1 MRSRKT
7 VQPNNHLT
15 RFVLLAAASILIAL
29 FITDSPGPAF
39 QSLDGASSPAVRPA
53 PAAIAG
59 QSPESINLTPCR
71 LDGSYFSHGGKRF
84 IPVGAHW
91 IPART
96 GLQWP
101 LSWNPREIE
110 ADFAK
115 MQELGFNTV
124 RLDLFWAWF
133 EPRPGDYNP
142 EAFKQLDYLVSLA
155 HRYRIYLHPTLFIGG
170 EVGEAFWDV
179 PWRHGRHPHSDPEM
193 LRLQT
198 DHAAELARR
207 YRNENAILAWDLT
220 DEPPYWIAAESTTDA
235 MAINWTRLISGA
247 MRRFDQQHLIVVG
260 TSMEDVGHGP
270 FRPDIIRDE
279 VDFFSVHPYTIY
291 AQNLFP
297 DAMVSERGTY
307 GAAFQTAL
315 SAGAG
320 RPAMIQELGASSAQ
334 YAPERIAV
342 FDRLSMYSGL
352 GAGANGFLLWCFT
365 DAAPEQFN
373 RVPYLRAPHET
384 QFGLTT
390 WEREDRPRAT
400 EFRQF
405 AQIAA
410 QMDLNGV
417 EPADPEAGIIVPD
430 EWAKPHGDFSRFGL
444 EGPGVIPYV
453 STQDGG
459 AVSGQ
464 PAPETSEQNLR
475 LTGAWLSGF
484 ILSRRAG
491 FKADF
496 PREYGDWQSRPM
508 LLLPSPLTSTENNLI
523 HVHTDFWEKARRYVA
538 KGGALYASLSSDA
551 AIPGMEGL
559 FGARL
564 VDHAPVTEVTLR
576 IVASFGDLKPGDTI
590 RYSAPSGSFQHWVAL
605 LDPRGGKVVAV
616 DQAGRPALVSNTLGA
631 GKTLLCAYP
640 LESYLAAKPSA
651 FETSEDTHRIYRAFR
666 DWAGVRPLFQT
677 DQPSVEVVA
686 LKGSNRGFAVVVN
699 HSPEVRQT
707 RITTTRPLKTASR
720 ITPQDL
726 QPLEL
731 QGQGWVMELQPY
743 AGVVVEWRE

>member
-1 MRSRKT
+1 MRAENGLKS
-7 VQPNNHLT
+7 
-15 RFVLLAAASILIAL
+15 LLLLVVSSILITSFVAAWSGPAL
-29 FITDSPGPAF
+29 QSPG
-39 QSLDGASSPAVRPA
+39 LGR
-53 PAAIAG
+53 
-59 QSPESINLTPCR
+59 CR
-71 LDGSYFSHGGKRF
+71 LDGSYFSRDGKRF
-84 IPVGAHW
+84 FPVGAHW
-91 IPART
+91 VPAKT

-101 LSWNPREIE
+101 LSWKPADIE
-110 ADFAK
+110 ADFTK
-115 MQELGFNTV
+115 MRDLGFNTV

-155 HRYRIYLHPTLFIGG
+155 RRYRIYLHPTLFIGG
-170 EVGEAFWDV
+170 EVGEAYWDV
-179 PWRHGRHPHSDPEM
+179 PWRYGRHPHSDPEM

-207 YRNENAILAWDLT
+207 YRNEDAILAWDLT
-220 DEPPYWIAAESTTDA
+220 DEPPYWIVAESTTDA
-235 MAINWTRLISGA
+235 MAVNWTRLISGA
-247 MRRFDQQHLIVVG
+247 MRRFDPQHLIVAG

-297 DAMVSERGTY
+297 DPMVSERGTY

-315 SAGAG
+315 SSGAG

-334 YAPERIAV
+334 YAPERIAI

-352 GAGANGFLLWCFT
+352 AAGANGFLLWCFT

-390 WEREDRPRAT
+390 WDGKDRPRGV

-405 AQIAA
+405 TQVVS
-410 QMDLNGV
+410 QMDLTGI

-430 EWAKPHGDFSRFGL
+430 EWAKPHGDFSKFGL
-444 EGPGVIPYV
+444 EGPADIPYV

-464 PAPETSEQNLR
+464 PMPDTSEQNLR
-475 LTGAWLSGF
+475 LTGAWLSSF

-491 FKADF
+491 IKADF

-508 LLLPSPLTSTENNLI
+508 LLLPSPLTSTENNLV
-523 HVHTDFWEKARRYVA
+523 HVHTNFWEKARSYVA
-538 KGGALYASLSSDA
+538 KGGALYASVSADA
-551 AIPGMEGL
+551 AIPEMEGL

-564 VDHAPVTEVTLR
+564 VDHVPVTEPTLR
-576 IVASFGDLKPGDTI
+576 FVAPFGDLKPGDTI
-590 RYSAPSGSFQHWVAL
+590 KYTAPSGESRHWAAL
-605 LDPRGGKVVAV
+605 LEPRGGKVVAV
-616 DQAGRPALVSNTLGA
+616 DQDGRPVLVTNNAGA

-640 LESYLAAKPSA
+640 VESYLAGKPSA
-651 FETSEDTHRIYRAFR
+651 FEGNEDTHRIYRAFR
-666 DWAGVRPLFQT
+666 DWAGIRPLFQS
-677 DQPSVEVVA
+677 DQPSVEVIA
-686 LKGSNRGFAVVVN
+686 LRGTGRGFAVAVN
-699 HSPEVRQT
+699 HGPLLRQT
-707 RITTTRPLKTASR
+707 RITTTRPVKSATRL
-720 ITPQDL
+720 TPRDS

-731 QGQGWVMELQPY
+731 KGQAWVMELQPY
-743 AGVVVEWRE
+743 AAAIVEWKE

>member
-15 RFVLLAAASILIAL
+15 RFVLLAASSILIAL
-29 FITDSPGPAF
+29 FIADSPGPAF
-39 QSLDGASSPAVRPA
+39 QSLEGASSPAVPPA

-91 IPART
+91 IPAKT

-207 YRNENAILAWDLT
+207 YRNESAILAWDLT

-279 VDFFSVHPYTIY
+279 VNFLSVHPYTIY

-390 WEREDRPRAT
+390 WEREDRPRAA

-405 AQIAA
+405 TEVVSR
-410 QMDLNGV
+410 MDLNGV

-430 EWAKPHGDFSRFGL
+430 EWAKPHGDFARFGL
-444 EGPGVIPYV
+444 EGPAVIPYV

-475 LTGAWLSGF
+475 LTGAWLSSF

-496 PREYGDWQSRPM
+496 PREYSDWQSRPM
-508 LLLPSPLTSTENNLI
+508 ALLPSPLTSTEHNLI

-538 KGGALYASLSSDA
+538 KGGALYASLSADA

-720 ITPQDL
+720 ITPQDS

>member
-1 MRSRKT
+1 VRAEYAVKR
-7 VQPNNHLT
+7 
-15 RFVLLAAASILIAL
+15 VLLTAALSILVAL
-29 FITDSPGPAF
+29 FVAGSPGSAE
-39 QSLDGASSPAVRPA
+39 QSGEPVGLRRCHLDG
-53 PAAIAG
+53 
-59 QSPESINLTPCR
+59 T
-71 LDGSYFSHGGKRF
+71 YFSRDGKRF

-101 LSWNPREIE
+101 LLWNPPEIE

-115 MQELGFNTV
+115 MQELGFNAV

-155 HRYRIYLHPTLFIGG
+155 RRYSIYLHPTLFIGG

-179 PWRHGRHPHSDPEM
+179 PWRQGRHPHSDPEM

-207 YRNENAILAWDLT
+207 YRDEDAILAWDLT

-235 MAINWTRLISGA
+235 MAVNWTRLISGA
-247 MRRFDQQHLIVVG
+247 MRRFDRQHLIVVG

-297 DAMVSERGTY
+297 DPMVSERGTY

-320 RPAMIQELGASSAQ
+320 RPVMIQELGASSAQ
-334 YAPERIAV
+334 YAPERIAI
-342 FDRLSMYSGL
+342 FDRVSMYSGL
-352 GAGANGFLLWCFT
+352 AAGANGFLLWCFT

-390 WEREDRPRAT
+390 WERKDRPRGA
-400 EFRQF
+400 EFRKF
-405 AQIAA
+405 AQVVAR
-410 QMDLNGV
+410 MDLGAV
-417 EPADPEAGIIVPD
+417 EPAPPEAGIIVPD

-444 EGPGVIPYV
+444 DGPAVIPYV

-464 PAPETSEQNLR
+464 MSPDTSEQNLR
-475 LTGAWLSGF
+475 ITGAWLSSF

-491 FKADF
+491 LKADF
-496 PREYGDWQSRPM
+496 PREYGDWQSHPM
-508 LLLPSPLTSTENNLI
+508 LLLPSPLTGTENNLV
-523 HVHTDFWEKARRYVA
+523 HVHTGFWEKARRYVA
-538 KGGALYASLSSDA
+538 KGGALYASVSADA
-551 AIPGMEGL
+551 AIPEMETL

-564 VDHAPVTEVTLR
+564 VDHTPVADVTLR
-576 IVASFGDLKPGDTI
+576 VVAPFGDLKPGDTLK
-590 RYSAPSGSFQHWVAL
+590 YAAPSGGSQHWAAL

-616 DQAGRPALVSNTLGA
+616 DQDGRPALVTNTHGA

-640 LESYLAAKPSA
+640 LESYLAGKPSA
-651 FETSEDTHRIYRAFR
+651 FESNEDTHRIYRAFS
-666 DWAGVRPLFQT
+666 DWAGVKPIFQT
-677 DQPSVEVVA
+677 DQPSVEVGV
-686 LKGSNRGFAVVVN
+686 LKGAGRGFAVVVS
-699 HSPEVRQT
+699 HSPLLRQT
-707 RITTTRPLKTASR
+707 RITTTRPLRSAAR
-720 ITPQDL
+720 ITPRGP

-731 QGQGWVMELQPY
+731 RGQTWVMELQPY
-743 AGVVVEWRE
+743 EGVVVEWGE